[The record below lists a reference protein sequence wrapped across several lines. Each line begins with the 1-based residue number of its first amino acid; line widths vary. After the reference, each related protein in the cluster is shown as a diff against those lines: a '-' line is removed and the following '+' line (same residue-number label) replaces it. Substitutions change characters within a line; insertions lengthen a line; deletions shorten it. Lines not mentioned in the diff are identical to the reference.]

1 MIRPQTAADPVFVI
15 SRNAENQGII
25 GLSLRDVNGPGSF
38 YWTINTNFSINEVC
52 QLKKYMILFLVGKD
66 RPGIVDDV
74 ATLLFRAG
82 ANIED
87 SRMAVMGGCFS
98 IMTLFSCTDEQLKD
112 IRADMKSLED
122 LGLETFLHKAEDPSA
137 IPKRAELPL
146 KIELTAM
153 DHPGIVQK
161 VVNTLRQHD
170 INIQSMNTEITR
182 APLSGAPMF
191 ELNLEAAVPAE
202 KPIAKV
208 KDEIS
213 RLAAEM
219 NLDLHFK

>member
-1 MIRPQTAADPVFVI
+1 M
-15 SRNAENQGII
+15 
-25 GLSLRDVNGPGSF
+25 
-38 YWTINTNFSINEVC
+38 
-52 QLKKYMILFLVGKD
+52 KKFMILFLVGKD

-74 ATLLFRAG
+74 STLLFRVG

-98 IMTLFSCTDEQLKD
+98 IMTLFSCTKEQLKD
-112 IRADMKSLED
+112 IRTDLKNLED
-122 LGLETFLHKAEDPSA
+122 LGFETSLHKAEDPSTA
-137 IPKRAELPL
+137 PKRAELPL

-161 VVNTLRQHD
+161 VVKTLRQHSV
-170 INIQSMNTEITR
+170 NIQSMNTEVTR

-191 ELNLEAAVPAE
+191 GLNLEAAVPAE

-213 RLAAEM
+213 KLAAEM